1 MRKTKIVQLLTRTLF
16 FAQPY
21 IMVVALYFDTN
32 YDFIIDGYVCLPIIL
47 TWVICLMVKLF
58 DFLQFCE
65 IEKAKER
72 MKQEETNYDERLII
86 VGEDG
91 NLYLDKENVNRAI
104 IKLWEYEEKE
114 HDDKLKQYIKETFNN
129 EEQ

>member
-1 MRKTKIVQLLTRTLF
+1 MVAKIVKFLTRVLF

-21 IMVVALYFDTN
+21 IMVAALYFDPN

-47 TWVICLMVKLF
+47 TFVICLMVELF
-58 DFLQFCE
+58 NFLQFCE
-65 IEKAKER
+65 TEKAKEFMR
-72 MKQEETNYDERLII
+72 QEEGNQEERLII
-86 VGEDG
+86 LGEDG
-91 NLYLDKENVNRAI
+91 NLYLDKENVNKAI

-114 HDDKLKQYIKETFNN
+114 HEHKLNKYIKETFNN